1 MKSNFIDTLGLTK
14 KELEP
19 LTFPILLWADLDNT
33 SQIVIIDKSGTERV
47 LFQNIDG
54 GLEKFISEITPGADV
69 DSFFSEVIQG
79 DEIQHLFK
87 IIEFNDEKFS
97 WENLISEFKLKASKL
112 PYTEKDFNKEVS
124 EELNKNYL
132 IDLKAGV
139 TEALYNSMIAGLVD
153 TATELGIET
162 LAFSGPVVYQ
172 ERFRQ
177 IVHKNLNDTFTVI
190 MGN

>member
-1 MKSNFIDTLGLTK
+1 MKTNYIDTLGLTK
-14 KELEP
+14 KDLETV
-19 LTFPILLWADLDNT
+19 TFPILLWADLDNT

>member
-14 KELEP
+14 KDLETV
-19 LTFPILLWADLDNT
+19 TFPILLWSDLDNT

-47 LFQNIDG
+47 LFQNTDG
-54 GLEKFISEITPGADV
+54 GLERFISEITPGADV

-97 WENLISEFKLKASKL
+97 WDNLINEFKLKASKL
-112 PYTEKDFNKEVS
+112 PYTENDFNKEVS
-124 EELNKNYL
+124 EELNSNYL